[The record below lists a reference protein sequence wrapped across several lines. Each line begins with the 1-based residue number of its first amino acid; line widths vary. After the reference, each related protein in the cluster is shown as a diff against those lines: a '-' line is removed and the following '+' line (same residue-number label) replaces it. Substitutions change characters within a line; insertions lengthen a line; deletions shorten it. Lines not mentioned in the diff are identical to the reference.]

1 MSEYE
6 NHQLQQQQQ
15 SQTHAPSTSTGAMN
29 DPQLLIGIPD
39 ANGFIS
45 TPRDSDVL
53 CGRGGAA
60 LRHPGNQTYRRLV
73 NLNKGLYI
81 TCLKTEKLKI
91 SRSIVAAIREQ
102 NGRFLEKNATD
113 DKWYDIGDK
122 KAIEKTSQALREG
135 QPKLRQKIVE
145 LGTNVG
151 GGGVA
156 GSNNSASGS
165 NSGNHHHLLHHNNG
179 GAQYGENNEILI
191 HGLDHHSS
199 SQSHHPN
206 HMNHHQ
212 MHQQQ
217 QQFDNATN
225 AILQQQQKLLQMNS
239 GSNTANSMTAS
250 DEIPSSNSMLQL
262 LGNTGNISSL
272 SINNN
277 NNNIIQ
283 NNNIN
288 TSQNEFNTDYLL
300 HRLSLHD
307 LNQSGNIASLNMN
320 HNHSSSSATG
330 SNINTNTSNN
340 TNNDIHINTQQQI
353 LQQQQQLLQQ
363 QQQILY
369 NQQQQQQRTGATN
382 TNVNPMTTRASVARE
397 LGISESQLSIMSD
410 FSLYGNNNN
419 NNNNNN
425 INNTSNHIMN
435 TSNIGSFMNGL
446 GSGHLTNHLN
456 DSMYSML
463 LNGSTNMSTGTFNV
477 QNNNNNNNNS
487 HMNQMMSSGGVLS
500 TASNND
506 LLQQQLMNLDSFRNS
521 SLMGLPISSFHM
533 TQPNGSTTM
542 MDASQSQLPAAATT
556 TTTTTAAA
564 VHLGG
569 TGVGSEG
576 VVGVDP
582 RNLNHGIL
590 PSQQQYNNTNN
601 IATNSALIQQ
611 QQLQLQ
617 QQQMQQQQFVQPTPT
632 QPQKRQL
639 PSSSID
645 TGNTGNPTS
654 IEEKQKFDRR
664 RVFAGMKYTR
674 APSVQHVSGGETG
687 TSTTNIPTV
696 VAIGG
701 DTTEDPLPLEQQQQH
716 PSSSTNPAISLRS
729 INTLGTMTTSAGN
742 DNNNSTNGT
751 NVDEQL
757 PNFHFVESNLGMETS
772 TMSFFSTLSNTM
784 PSTSNNNN
792 DNVVGTGVT
801 VVSGMQ
807 QQQPPLPTAGNSTSN
822 NNNNNNSSGN
832 GTSATIPSY
841 DQQIY
846 MLQKQQEQLFNASNN
861 LTSSHQNNN
870 NNNISNASR
879 MHPPGAITIDTGYSK
894 VVVESAKV
902 VDKSSGRLNST
913 SSYNNSNM
921 HHNSANYDAMSI
933 GSRMSMMSG
942 LSRISDGNEN
952 DSIFSDLSKK
962 IGNVSTRSM
971 AMSEMSALEI
981 QELNDEDDADD
992 VEDQQQQRLHE
1003 QEHHHHDIDVSSS
1016 ATLTMDDDFS

>member
-1 MSEYE
+1 
-6 NHQLQQQQQ
+6 
-15 SQTHAPSTSTGAMN
+15 MN

-151 GGGVA
+151 AGGGVA
-156 GSNNSASGS
+156 GSTNSTNSA
-165 NSGNHHHLLHHNNG
+165 SGNHHHLHHNNG

-191 HGLDHHSS
+191 HGLDHHNS

-212 MHQQQ
+212 MHQQQQQQQQ

-277 NNNIIQ
+277 NNNNIQ

-340 TNNDIHINTQQQI
+340 TNNDININTQQQI

-419 NNNNNN
+419 NNNNN

-463 LNGSTNMSTGTFNV
+463 LNGSTNMSTGTFNI

-611 QQLQLQ
+611 QQQQLQLQ
-617 QQQMQQQQFVQPTPT
+617 QQQMQQQQFVQPTPA

-784 PSTSNNNN
+784 PSTSNNNT

-801 VVSGMQ
+801 AVSGM
-807 QQQPPLPTAGNSTSN
+807 QQQPPLPTAGNSTS

-1016 ATLTMDDDFS
+1016 ATLTMDDDFP